1 MSNEPTPENGQPEH
15 RHAADES
22 RAIDDSSP
30 AEDPSV
36 RDHPRYQQ
44 MFPVLADAEID
55 RVRRFGNLCRYA
67 KGELLYRAGHLCPG
81 VFVVLSGKVRI
92 VGRDGLGHER
102 IIHTYTKR
110 GEFTSDVTQLSNK
123 PAVVDA
129 HVVEDV
135 EAILLRPDELS
146 AMMISEADL
155 GEKIMRALILRRV
168 LVIERGHGVVLV
180 GPSGNARLL
189 ALQNFLRRNVF
200 PSLTLD
206 AQQDA
211 EAIALLERLTPQPD
225 DFPLVVCPNGTVLRN
240 PDEGQLASCLGLIP
254 EFDATH
260 VYDVAIVGAGPA
272 GLATAVYAA
281 SEGLSVAALDC
292 RAPGGQAGTSSRIEN
307 YLGFP
312 TGITGQAL
320 AGRAFVQAQ
329 KFGAHIGIPCEVKAL
344 FCDSQPPSIEL
355 ADKRR
360 ITARTVVIASGA
372 EYRRPDVEGLARFEG
387 CGVYYWATP
396 IEARLCR
403 KEPVLLVGGGN
414 SAGQAAVFLASH
426 AEHVHMFIRG
436 ASLAHS
442 MSHYLVERIMSLPNV
457 TLHTRI
463 ELTALEGDARLERIH
478 YRGAGGIEGSMTAH
492 HLFVFIG
499 AEPNTGWLKTCGVS
513 LDSKGFVLTGP
524 DIPGSG
530 LQSQSLQTSVDGVFA
545 IGDVRSG
552 STKRVASAVGEGA
565 AVVAQIHRFLVDTR
579 QTH

>member
-1 MSNEPTPENGQPEH
+1 MSHDSGSKPDSATATLQPV
-15 RHAADES
+15 
-22 RAIDDSSP
+22 DDISGFDDHSIV
-30 AEDPSV
+30 EDPSV
-36 RDHPRYQQ
+36 RDHPRHAQ
-44 MFPVLADAEID
+44 MFPVLTQAEIE
-55 RVRRFGNLCRYA
+55 RVSRFGSLCRFTA
-67 KGELLYRAGHLCPG
+67 GELLYRAGNPCPG
-81 VFVVLSGKVRI
+81 MFLLLSGKVRV

-102 IIHTYTKR
+102 IIHTYTHR
-110 GEFTSDVTQLSNK
+110 GDFTSDVTQLSNK

-129 HVVEDV
+129 HVIEAV
-135 EAILLRPDELS
+135 EAVLLRPDELS
-146 AMMISEADL
+146 DMMISEADV

-180 GPSGNARLL
+180 GSSSDARLL
-189 ALQNFLRRNVF
+189 ALQNFLRRNAF
-200 PSLTLD
+200 PNITLD
-206 AQQDA
+206 ANQDA

-254 EFDATH
+254 EFDPTH

-312 TGITGQAL
+312 TGITGHAL

-344 FCDSQPPSIEL
+344 YCDRQPPVVEL
-355 ADKRR
+355 ADGRR
-360 ITARTVVIASGA
+360 ITARTVVISSGA
-372 EYRRPDVEGLARFEG
+372 EYRRPAVDGLERFERS
-387 CGVYYWATP
+387 GVYYWATP

-414 SAGQAAVFLASH
+414 SAGQAIVFLASH
-426 AEHVHMFIRG
+426 AEHVHVLLRG
-436 ASLAHS
+436 ASLANS
-442 MSHYLVERIMSLPNV
+442 MSHYLAERVTSLPNV
-457 TLHTRI
+457 TVHTHI
-463 ELTALEGDARLERIH
+463 ELTALEGDPRLERVH
-478 YRGAGGIEGSMTAH
+478 YRSASGIEGSMTTH

-499 AEPNTGWLKTCGVS
+499 AEPNTRWLKTCGVQ
-513 LDSKGFVLTGP
+513 LDSKGFVLTGADLAAEGVP
-524 DIPGSG
+524 SMP
-530 LQSQSLQTSVDGVFA
+530 LQTSVEGVFA

-565 AVVAQIHRFLVDTR
+565 AVVAQIHSLLAAKRRL
-579 QTH
+579 

>member
-1 MSNEPTPENGQPEH
+1 MSSESGAGGVTGPPAGQP
-15 RHAADES
+15 ADPAGRS
-22 RAIDDSSP
+22 SDDTLI
-30 AEDPSV
+30 EDPSV
-36 RDHPRYQQ
+36 RQHPRYPQ
-44 MFPVLADAEID
+44 MFPVLSEAEIE
-55 RVRRFGNLCRYA
+55 RVRRFGSLSRYA
-67 KGELLYRAGHLCPG
+67 TGTMLYRAGSQCPG
-81 VFVVLSGKVRI
+81 MFLVLSGKVRI

-102 IIHTYTKR
+102 ILHTYTQR

-129 HVVEDV
+129 RVIEDV
-135 EAILLRPDELS
+135 EAVLVRPEGLS
-146 AMMISEADL
+146 LMMISEADL
-155 GEKIMRALILRRV
+155 GEKIMRALILRRM

-180 GPSGNARLL
+180 GTSGNARLL
-189 ALQNFLRRNVF
+189 ALQNFLRRNAF
-200 PSLTLD
+200 PNMTLD
-206 AQQDA
+206 AAHDA
-211 EAIALLERLTPQPD
+211 EAVALLARLTPQPD
-225 DFPLVVCPNGTVLRN
+225 DFPLVVCPDGTVLRN

-254 EFDATH
+254 EFDPAH
-260 VYDVAIVGAGPA
+260 VYDVVIVGAGPA

-292 RAPGGQAGTSSRIEN
+292 RAPGGQAGTSARIEN

-344 FCDSQPPSIEL
+344 YCDRQPPAVEL
-355 ADKRR
+355 TDGRR
-360 ITARTVVIASGA
+360 ITARTVVISSGA
-372 EYRRPDVEGLARFEG
+372 EYRRPEVADLARFER

-396 IEARLCR
+396 LEARLCR

-436 ASLAHS
+436 ANLAHS
-442 MSHYLVERIMSLPNV
+442 MSHYLTERVAALPNV
-457 TLHTRI
+457 TVHTRV
-463 ELTALEGDARLERIH
+463 ELTALEGDARLERVY
-478 YRGAGGIEGSMTAH
+478 YRGAGGIEGSMTTH

-499 AEPNTGWLKTCGVS
+499 AEPNTQWLQTCSVAC
-513 LDSKGFVLTGP
+513 DAKGFVLTGP
-524 DIPGSG
+524 DAPRAQIQP
-530 LQSQSLQTSVDGVFA
+530 LLLQTSVDGVFA

-565 AVVAQIHRFLVDTR
+565 AAVAEIHRYLSGL
-579 QTH
+579 